1 MISHFTKASIASFHS
16 FNRQINS
23 TAPAHL
29 SYIYQPCIE
38 TSLKNIPN
46 LVVLHGVL
54 GSSKNFRGI
63 THNPKIASK
72 VNTHLLD
79 LRNHGKSDHRESMTY
94 PEMAEDVYNYFL
106 QHDLMD
112 DENIVLGH
120 SMGGRVAMEFAAR
133 HPDLVKG
140 VSVVDLAPY
149 NYFEDSRFSF
159 IEVMDSML
167 ERLVQIDLKDK
178 NLSELRKEVIKASM
192 DKETG
197 EVISTNLVPDEHGGY
212 KWRINMEGIY
222 RHFKTEIMDLEY
234 IGTRK
239 FEGPTQIICGAQS
252 DYMSRD
258 IVHSYKKI
266 FANIDLEKDIH
277 FLENAGH
284 WVHYSQPHQF
294 INLVSEFI
302 DRVCPPI
309 MNEGEEDRY
318 QFSIPAHHY
327 L

>member
-1 MISHFTKASIASFHS
+1 MISKFASFARFHT
-16 FNRQINS
+16 FNKHIS
-23 TAPAHL
+23 SKAPAHL
-29 SYIYQPCIE
+29 SNIYQPCIE

-79 LRNHGKSDHRESMTY
+79 LRNHGKSDHSESMTY
-94 PEMAEDVYNYFL
+94 PEMAEDIYNYFL

-112 DENIVLGH
+112 DDNIILGH

-133 HPDLVKG
+133 HPEMVKA
-140 VSVVDLAPY
+140 VTVVDLAPY
-149 NYFEDSRFSF
+149 NYFEDKRFGF
-159 IEVMDSML
+159 IEAMDSML
-167 ERLVQIDLKDK
+167 EKLVQVDLKNRSLTDI
-178 NLSELRKEVIKASM
+178 RKDVIKASM
-192 DKETG
+192 NKETG
-197 EVISTNLVPDEHGGY
+197 EVIATNLVPDEHGGY
-212 KWRINMEGIY
+212 KWRINLEGIY

-234 IGTRK
+234 IGTSK
-239 FEGPTQIICGAQS
+239 FDGPAQIICGAQS
-252 DYMSRD
+252 EYMSRD
-258 IVHSYKKI
+258 IIHSFKKV
-266 FANIDLEKDIH
+266 FGNIDLEKDVH

-284 WVHYSQPHQF
+284 WVHASQPHQF

-302 DRVCPPI
+302 DRVCPQSLSDD
-309 MNEGEEDRY
+309 EDRY
-318 QFSIPAHHY
+318 QFSIPAHHQH